1 MGHGVGQYQVWVVGS
16 QLGDVESAYCAL
28 SADERSTVGA
38 VVDLA
43 KDDIEFL
50 GRLLVVRVHDNS
62 TMHAVCNVFP
72 YAVQAVS
79 TAMVQKYA
87 CVDCFKRPCLT
98 FARCNV
104 ARQGLGWA
112 KDCAEVK
119 AVYLLSFVYKSN
131 FERIALVHYYNNNN
145 R

>member
-1 MGHGVGQYQVWVVGS
+1 VGHGVGQYQVWVVGS
-16 QLGDVESAYCAL
+16 QLDDFESAYCAL
-28 SADERSTVGA
+28 SADERFTVG
-38 VVDLA
+38 VVADLA

-50 GRLLVVRVHDNS
+50 GRVLVVRVHDNS
-62 TMHAVCNVFP
+62 TMHAVCNAFP

-79 TAMVQKYA
+79 TAMVQEYA

-112 KDCAEVK
+112 KTCMEVK
-119 AVYLLSFVYKSN
+119 AVYLLSFV
-131 FERIALVHYYNNNN
+131 
-145 R
+145 

>member
-16 QLGDVESAYCAL
+16 QLGDVVESAYCAL

-62 TMHAVCNVFP
+62 TPCMPFAMCSHTPFRPSAPQWYRNTRALTASSVHVLLLPDATLPDRALDGPKPAWKSRLYICCPSFTRVILS
-72 YAVQAVS
+72 VS
-79 TAMVQKYA
+79 
-87 CVDCFKRPCLT
+87 P
-98 FARCNV
+98 
-104 ARQGLGWA
+104 
-112 KDCAEVK
+112 
-119 AVYLLSFVYKSN
+119 
-131 FERIALVHYYNNNN
+131 
-145 R
+145 